1 MSEANSPGDPVGEG
15 ILFKGDGY
23 YCYRPGRLSQLMGPF
38 ETKAQAR
45 FMRKATLIAM
55 QQDTKIPAPSDRY
68 RHANGIE
75 YTVVGITNEHSDRA
89 EYTPKV
95 VYQGDN
101 GRLWDKPLEDFMRK
115 MKLIATNKPVLS
127 ITDEGPA
134 QVMFTDK
141 EGRMCACRET
151 LVGEQLT
158 LGIDLILNSP
168 DAGYPALLRP
178 VMRLSRAQAGVLSV
192 YLDNFYEQGSLDDQP
207 LLKPGAD

>member
-55 QQDTKIPAPSDRY
+55 QQNTKIPAPSDRY

-115 MKLIATNKPVLS
+115 MKLIATSEPVLS

-134 QVMFTDK
+134 QVMFTDV
-141 EGRMCACRET
+141 EGRVCACREAR
-151 LVGEQLT
+151 VAQQLT
-158 LGIDLILNSP
+158 LGVDMILESP
-168 DAGYPALLRP
+168 VTDSKVQP
-178 VMRLSRAQAGVLSV
+178 VMRLSRAQAGILSV
-192 YLDNFYEQGSLDDQP
+192 YLDLFYEQGCLPDEL
-207 LLKPGAD
+207 LLKPGDD